1 MRTLTSQF
9 VKAAPNAAEGKRD
22 EHRDAEE
29 RGLALRVT
37 SSGAK
42 SWVLLYSLNGK
53 KNRLTLGSY
62 PSITLAR
69 ARELAKAHKTK
80 VAEGVDPI
88 EAAKA
93 EREEAERVRRETKTF
108 GEIAARWVEDRRMAG
123 KRSLKDDTGRLKN
136 FVLPKWKDRAIGSI
150 TRAEV
155 RELLQSVRVSVI
167 EEAEELARRRKAE
180 GGDPPAVANGV
191 TSNRVAS
198 LIKTIFNYALDN
210 EIIVVSPA
218 QRVKNL
224 VDEKP
229 RKLQLL
235 PEQVRAAWRI
245 VCEIEDERF
254 RDFQKLL
261 WWSCARRSEVS
272 EASWS
277 EIDLE
282 AKQWN
287 IPRERT
293 KNGVAWVVPL
303 HDRAVEMLRARKAV
317 ANGRELVFSDER
329 AKPINNPVYWHR
341 KLVADKCGVNFRM
354 HDLRSVSTS
363 YLASWSVPA
372 AVREMILNHVDQ
384 SIGGRHYNSY
394 DFINE
399 RRAALDDWAAWIAGE
414 PRACERAAER
424 DELAA
429 RRQAKVA

>member
-1 MRTLTSQF
+1 MT
-9 VKAAPNAAEGKRD
+9 A
-22 EHRDAEE
+22 
-29 RGLALRVT
+29 
-37 SSGAK
+37 
-42 SWVLLYSLNGK
+42 
-53 KNRLTLGSY
+53 
-62 PSITLAR
+62 
-69 ARELAKAHKTK
+69 
-80 VAEGVDPI
+80 
-88 EAAKA
+88 
-93 EREEAERVRRETKTF
+93 
-108 GEIAARWVEDRRMAG
+108 
-123 KRSLKDDTGRLKN
+123 
-136 FVLPKWKDRAIGSI
+136 
-150 TRAEV
+150 
-155 RELLQSVRVSVI
+155 
-167 EEAEELARRRKAE
+167 
-180 GGDPPAVANGV
+180 
-191 TSNRVAS
+191 NRVAS

-210 EIIVVSPA
+210 EIIAVSPA

-235 PEQVRAAWRI
+235 PEQVRAAWQA

-261 WWSCARRSEVS
+261 WWSCARRTEVS
-272 EASWS
+272 DARWS

-303 HDRAVEMLRARKAV
+303 HDRAVEMLRARKAL

-329 AKPINNPVYWHR
+329 AKPINNPVYWFR
-341 KLVADKCGVNFRM
+341 KLVAEKCGVNFRM

-384 SIGGRHYNSY
+384 SIGGKFYNSY

-399 RRAALDDWAAWIAGE
+399 RRAALSDWAVWVAGE
-414 PRACERAAER
+414 PRACERAV

-429 RRQAKVA
+429 RRQAKGA